1 MSKAMNLIKKTDKV
15 MEWLTKIAAYVA
27 AAALV
32 FNMVIV
38 VLYVISRT
46 FNHAIIGVEE
56 YVSFGQVIV
65 IALGLGYTQFS
76 KGLVHVGFF
85 MKKLPK
91 AGPMIAWVID
101 NYLAAV
107 ISVFW
112 VIESVKHIPAV
123 KQITQVLMA
132 PQKPIYIAMTIGI
145 IVYCIAQLYETFR
158 VTVGIFD
165 KDVRADVVE
174 HWPA

>member
-15 MEWLTKIAAYVA
+15 MEIVTKIVAYVA
-27 AAALV
+27 AGALI
-32 FNMVIV
+32 FNMLIV
-38 VLYVISRT
+38 VLYVVTRT

-56 YVSFGQVIV
+56 YVAFGQVLV

-76 KGLVHVGFF
+76 RGLVHVGFF

-101 NYLAAV
+101 NYLAA
-107 ISVFW
+107 ILSVFW

-123 KQITQVLMA
+123 RQMTQVLSISM
-132 PQKPIYIAMTIGI
+132 KPFYIIMTVGI

-165 KDVRADVVE
+165 RDVRTDVKE
-174 HWPA
+174 NWPA